1 MKTAIL
7 TILALLLL
15 PSASVYSSDPQELT
29 FGILAGFDYKEGMTL
44 PKEVSNYNRK
54 QVRVSGFMATEDG
67 SEGDVEYFIIINDA
81 CGCEGTPNMNEMVFC
96 AMPEG
101 KTTKLRD
108 GRVMVTGTFYVSE
121 EKEEGVV
128 ISLYGLEVDSVK

>member
-1 MKTAIL
+1 
-7 TILALLLL
+7 
-15 PSASVYSSDPQELT
+15 
-29 FGILAGFDYKEGMTL
+29 
-44 PKEVSNYNRK
+44 
-54 QVRVSGFMATEDG
+54 
-67 SEGDVEYFIIINDA
+67 
-81 CGCEGTPNMNEMVFC
+81 MVFC